1 MALFTQYEV
10 VGLKEDVSDVIS
22 NISPTKTPFQSMIA
36 SEKST
41 QKVFQWQEDS
51 LRAVAVNQ
59 QLEGFTAADIT
70 VTPTVM
76 RSNTNQILAETVKV
90 SGSMDAADT
99 YGRAKE
105 TAYQL
110 SKSMSQVKRDL
121 EHAYVGTG
129 QALALGAAG
138 VARAMAGYQAQL
150 FNGGSGVLDADDFV
164 LYTGGA
170 GTAPTEANVLALLA
184 HLYNF
189 GAEPDT
195 IMVTPTNSLV
205 VADFAKAAG
214 RYRTINSDSSG
225 RDQKTITNVVDLYV
239 SPFGEVR
246 VVLNRFLKSTNTLIF
261 EADMWKKVIF
271 RNWFREAL
279 AKTGDN
285 SSNMIVGEFSLKHR
299 NKQGSGAIVQ
309 AAGPTGF

>member
-1 MALFTQYEV
+1 MALFTQYDV

-22 NISPTKTPFQSMIA
+22 NISPTKTPFQSMLS

-41 QKVFQWQEDS
+41 QKAFQWQEDT
-51 LRAVAVNQ
+51 LRAVATNQ
-59 QLEGFTAADIT
+59 QIEGFTASDISIVAT
-70 VTPTVM
+70 TMRDNVT
-76 RSNTNQILAETVKV
+76 QILAETIKV

-121 EHAYVGTG
+121 EHAMVGTA
-129 QALALGAAG
+129 QAKAAGAAG
-138 VARAMAGYQAQL
+138 VARAMAGFQAQL
-150 FNGGSGVLDADDFV
+150 YNTGSGSLDADDFV
-164 LYTGGA
+164 LYTGAA
-170 GTAPTEANVLALLA
+170 GTLPTEANVLSLLG
-184 HLYNF
+184 HLYSY
-189 GAEPDT
+189 GAEPNT
-195 IMVTPTNSLV
+195 IMVTPTNSLQ

-214 RYRTINSDSSG
+214 RYRTISTDSSA
-225 RDQKTITNVVDLYV
+225 RDQRTVTNVVDLYV

-246 VVLNRFLKSTNTLIF
+246 VVLNRFLKSTNTLVF
-261 EADMWKKVIF
+261 ETDMWKKVVY
-271 RNWFREAL
+271 RNWFRETL

-285 SSNMIVGEFSLKHR
+285 TSNMIVGEFSLKHR
-299 NKQGSGAIVQ
+299 NKQASGAIVQ